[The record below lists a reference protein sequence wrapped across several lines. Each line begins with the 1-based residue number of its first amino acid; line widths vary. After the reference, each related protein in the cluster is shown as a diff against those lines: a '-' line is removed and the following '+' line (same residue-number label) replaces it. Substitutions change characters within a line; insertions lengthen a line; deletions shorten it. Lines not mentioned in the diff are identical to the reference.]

1 MEWYLMA
8 NAQIWT
14 AEMEIF
20 KSSFIFEQLHR
31 GKWTFAQ
38 RQVVLQTYSLP
49 MPKQAIK
56 QIKINMMERKSN
68 GLVCFTC
75 LSIQPSIHFNA
86 DQYRNILFH
95 YFLFYDIFFFFEADL
110 CISFI
115 HSDMHICTFPT
126 QKGHWKHIVN
136 TDESDL
142 WLSKLEQFWHLFYYS
157 FLCMKCIIHLVQQHT
172 YGLYSPF
179 LQRTFLSLNT
189 IHSWREFL
197 GVNID
202 K

>member
-1 MEWYLMA
+1 MA

-14 AEMEIF
+14 AGMEIF

-38 RQVVLQTYSLP
+38 RRVELQTYSFP
-49 MPKQAIK
+49 TPKQASK
-56 QIKINMMERKSN
+56 QIKINMIKIKIVSIYSTIHPSQCRPIRKH
-68 GLVCFTC
+68 F
-75 LSIQPSIHFNA
+75 IPSL
-86 DQYRNILFH
+86 YMLR
-95 YFLFYDIFFFFEADL
+95 FFFFYEADL

-115 HSDMHICTFPT
+115 HSDIHICTFPT

-142 WLSKLEQFWHLFYYS
+142 WLANLETFWHLFYLS
-157 FLCMKCIIHLVQQHT
+157 FLCMKHIIHLVHQHIC
-172 YGLYSPF
+172 GLYSPF
-179 LQRTFLSLNT
+179 LQRTLCSLNT
-189 IHSWREFL
+189 ILSWREFL
-197 GVNID
+197 GVNRN